1 MSGDG
6 GRVSFEED
14 FKRFFV
20 RGLVA
25 ILPTLVTFYL
35 LVWAWG
41 FLWTNLGRHLLAGVS
56 YLYWLVSQPAGPWLP
71 RFYLQTVLQERLPFW
86 MVQAIGVALAVLA
99 IYLVGL
105 VAGNLIGRTFYRIA
119 ENFLLKIP
127 FVRAVY
133 PTVKQVTDFL
143 LAERRSQ
150 FAGSRVVAV
159 RPHAGNI
166 WSIGL
171 YTGAP
176 IRGLSAALGSDMVT
190 VFVPSSPTA
199 FSGYVVV
206 VPRNDI
212 VELPLTVEEAM
223 RLLLSGGVVD
233 VGRAG
238 GESIAVGRAG
248 GSAPPG
254 ALGGRDASGSPG
266 PAGAPVVAGGD
277 GRGPAAAATAE
288 ARPLN
293 VSAGPAAGPPAP
305 SAAATPPESPTG
317 RDSRT

>member
-1 MSGDG
+1 MDEQ
-6 GRVSFEED
+6 RPSFHED

-35 LVWAWG
+35 LVWAWD
-41 FLWTNLGRHLLAGVS
+41 FLWQHLGRHLLAGVS
-56 YLYWLVSQPAGPWLP
+56 YLYWVISQPAAPYLP
-71 RFYLQTVLQERLPFW
+71 NFYLQSYLNDLLPFW
-86 MVQAIGVALAVLA
+86 VVQAIGVGLAVLT

-105 VAGNLIGRTFYRIA
+105 IAGNLIGRTFYRIG
-119 ENFLLKIP
+119 ENLLLKIP

-143 LAERRSQ
+143 LADRRSS
-150 FAGSRVVAV
+150 FAASRVVAV

-176 IRGLSAALGSDMVT
+176 IRGLSAAIGADMVT

-206 VPRNDI
+206 VPRTDI

-233 VGRAG
+233 VSKGVSAG
-238 GESIAVGRAG
+238 GGVTPS
-248 GSAPPG
+248 G
-254 ALGGRDASGSPG
+254 A
-266 PAGAPVVAGGD
+266 VVAGLPG
-277 GRGPAAAATAE
+277 A
-288 ARPLN
+288 
-293 VSAGPAAGPPAP
+293 
-305 SAAATPPESPTG
+305 ESPG
-317 RDSRT
+317 AGVSRT